1 MLRPIKEKK
10 EKKKKKITSSVYYNQ
25 IVYILSYVLNDWY
38 YDTSI
43 LSFNYVNLLYIF
55 NESRLQIW

>member
-10 EKKKKKITSSVYYNQ
+10 EKKKKKITSLVYYNQ
-25 IVYILSYVLNDWY
+25 IVYILSYVLNNWY

-43 LSFNYVNLLYIF
+43 LLFNYVNLLYIF

>member
-25 IVYILSYVLNDWY
+25 IVYILSYVLND
-38 YDTSI
+38 
-43 LSFNYVNLLYIF
+43 
-55 NESRLQIW
+55 